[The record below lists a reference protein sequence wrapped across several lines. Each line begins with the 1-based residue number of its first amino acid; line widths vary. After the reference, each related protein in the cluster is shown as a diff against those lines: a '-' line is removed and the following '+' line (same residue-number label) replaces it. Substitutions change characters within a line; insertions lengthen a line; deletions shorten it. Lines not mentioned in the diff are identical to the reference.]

1 MEKGKLNNQEVLGD
15 SPPAGSATGTDKR
28 APDRHPSN
36 LWFPFQLGLIHS
48 GLWASLSKKATKV
61 FPVICAFADF
71 KTGQCYPSAATVA
84 RLSGV
89 SKFRVLEAIEEL
101 IKKGL
106 LKCRKGD
113 STHSNHYTV
122 IFWSGHVSWP
132 PRSQNVTTPGH
143 EPMPPVATPS
153 AQNYSQITITKVT
166 NTKNEATEAGGDL
179 LEGAADLVQVI
190 ADELGLKRTGVGEL
204 QRLLDAYGVEWAG
217 EAFKEAVRRGKLTLR
232 YMEGILKNWK
242 RTGKVAPQFR
252 SEAERDARTVILAR
266 TEQDRA
272 QGLRRAEEGRKAFE
286 LVEQTIATLSERELA
301 VLKAQAE
308 VECEQ
313 ESIPG
318 IVRDAMV
325 TSKVR
330 RKVADRFGIAGF

>member
-1 MEKGKLNNQEVLGD
+1 M
-15 SPPAGSATGTDKR
+15 TGTLR
-28 APDRHPSN
+28 PAAE

-71 KTGQCYPSAATVA
+71 KTGECYPSTATVA

-106 LKCRKGD
+106 VKCRKGD
-113 STHSNHYTV
+113 STHSNHYT
-122 IFWSGHVSWP
+122 IMFWSGHVSCP
-132 PRSQNVTTPGH
+132 PRPQNVAAPGH

-166 NTKNEATEAGGDL
+166 NTKNEGGAGGDL
-179 LEGAADLVQVI
+179 LEGAEDLVQVI
-190 ADELGLKRTGVGEL
+190 AGELGLKKTGVGEL
-204 QRLLDAYGVEWAG
+204 GELLNTYGVEWVG

-242 RTGKVAPQFR
+242 QTGRALPRLK
-252 SEAERDARTVILAR
+252 SEVDRELR
-266 TEQDRA
+266 TEKLVQGERKRA
-272 QGLRRAEEGRKAFE
+272 ESLRRADEGQKAFE
-286 LVEQTIATLSERELA
+286 LVEQTIAKLPDRELA
-301 VLKAQAE
+301 LLKAEAE
-308 VECEQ
+308 VECDQ
-313 ESIPG
+313 ESVPG
-318 IVRDAMV
+318 IVRDTMV
-325 TSKVR
+325 TSKIR
-330 RKVADRFGIAGF
+330 QKVAHRYGIAGF

>member
-1 MEKGKLNNQEVLGD
+1 MSADDRSWPHPEAPTAEPEGPANRGG
-15 SPPAGSATGTDKR
+15 SPRSPAS
-28 APDRHPSN
+28 

-48 GLWASLSKKATKV
+48 GLWASLSKKAAAI

-71 KTGQCYPSAATVA
+71 KTGQCYPSTATVA

-101 IKKGL
+101 SRKGL
-106 LKCRKGD
+106 LKVRKGD

-122 IFWSGHVSWP
+122 MFWGGHASCP
-132 PRSQNVTTPGH
+132 PRSQNETTGGH
-143 EPMPPVATPS
+143 EAMPPVATPG

-166 NTKNEATEAGGDL
+166 NTKNDASAGGDL
-179 LEGAADLVQVI
+179 LEGAEDLVQII
-190 ADELGLKRTGVGEL
+190 AGELGLKRTGVGEL
-204 QRLLDAYGVEWAG
+204 QQLLDAYGVEWVG

-232 YMEGILKNWK
+232 YMEGILKNWR
-242 RTGKVAPQFR
+242 RTGRVAPR
-252 SEAERDARTVILAR
+252 LKSDVERDTRAEFLAR
-266 TEQDRA
+266 SGQNRLDA
-272 QGLRRAEEGRKAFE
+272 HRRAEERERAFA
-286 LVEQTIATLSERELA
+286 LVETAIAKLPERELA
-301 VLKAQAE
+301 LLKAEAE

-313 ESIPG
+313 EAIPG

-330 RKVADRFGIAGF
+330 RKVADKFGIPGL